1 MQEFRLFREQRTA
14 VGSDR
19 ENFTIR
25 NHLPCRGA
33 YDQCLASKRRNRL
46 KAVESEETTENIHIG
61 RPGVCLTGRHCVFR
75 EGRLWSHHSDS
86 DINAHVLELA
96 PGAAGML
103 QVVSGEPD
111 KIQITSE
118 VLKNLRIETV
128 PVEHAPPPEPLR
140 LSGSILLDP
149 NRMVRIHA
157 RFPGELVSLGTVP
170 VHASRT
176 GDDTVVERRPLQF
189 GDRVTKGQIVAV
201 VWSKDVGE
209 KKSEYVDSISKR
221 DIDKKLL
228 DKYEQTP
235 QVLSQR
241 TIFEARQK
249 YEADLIAVARAE
261 RTLRSWRLTEQE
273 IEEIQ
278 DEARRIQKRET
289 SDSEGDRTWA
299 ETEIRCPIN
308 GIILEKNFNIGDIL
322 DPAQDLFKVADLER
336 VQVAANAYE
345 EDLPLLKNLDPEHHN
360 WKIDIKADPHDVP
373 IAGTFDIIGNI
384 IDPTQH
390 AGAVMGWLD
399 NPGDRL
405 SIGEFITATIPL
417 PADPTL
423 VMVPTSALIEDGHS
437 SKVFVEVA
445 GKPEQFVC
453 RKVAVVTRGRDRAY
467 VRGEPNSDELAAGAE
482 WLKPGERVIKSG
494 ALELAAALRTLKSAG
509 HAP

>member
-1 MQEFRLFREQRTA
+1 MSSIFWQDGANGIWKRWKLRKRPRTA
-14 VGSDR
+14 TLVG
-19 ENFTIR
+19 
-25 NHLPCRGA
+25 LV
-33 YDQCLASKRRNRL
+33 LAL
-46 KAVESEETTENIHIG
+46 LAGIAIY
-61 RPGVCLTGRHCVFR
+61 R
-75 EGRLWSHHSDS
+75 EGLHLRRRADE
-86 DINAHVLELA
+86 DINARVLEE
-96 PGAAGML
+96 PVGTAGL
-103 QVVSGEPD
+103 VQRLDGDPVR
-111 KIQITSE
+111 IQLSSE
-118 VLKNLRIETV
+118 GIKTFGIKTV
-128 PVEHAPPPEPLR
+128 AVANAPPPEPLR

-157 RFPGELVSLGTVP
+157 RFSGELVSLGTVP
-170 VHASRT
+170 VHASRA

-201 VWSKDVGE
+201 VWSKEVGE
-209 KKSEYVDSISKR
+209 KKSEYVDAISKR

-278 DEARRIQKRET
+278 EEARRIQKRET
-289 SDSEGDRTWA
+289 SDAEGDRTWA

-322 DPAQDLFKVADLER
+322 DPSLDLFKVADLER

-345 EDLPLLKNLDPEHHN
+345 EDLPLLKNLDPEHRN

-373 IAGTFDIIGNI
+373 IPGTFDIIGNI

-399 NPGDRL
+399 NPGERL
-405 SIGEFITATIPL
+405 SIGEFITATIDL

-423 VMVPTSALIEDGHS
+423 VVVPTTALIEEGRS
-437 SKVFVEVA
+437 TRVFVEVE
-445 GKPEQFVC
+445 GKSEQYVL
-453 RKVAVVTRGRDRAY
+453 RKVAVVTRGRERAY
-467 VRGEPNSDELAAGAE
+467 IRGEPNSEELAVGDE
-482 WLKPGERVIKSG
+482 WLKPGEHVIVAG
-494 ALELAAALRTLKSAG
+494 ALELAAALKALPAG
-509 HAP
+509 SNAH